1 MAVPVEKVLA
11 AASGSTGGLGKIGT
25 LAATSGVMYVRADT
39 GNANVRRALWRVQSN
54 NGHAVAFYR
63 SRTRVDSQTLT
74 LDSLADGETLIVNGL
89 TYTAEDTAADAAW
102 ASRKFYTGGA
112 DATADAV
119 ELRDLINADYAVAT
133 AGTSVAATDKLT
145 FVTDEGTKSITA
157 AAAADYPGSKYALN
171 ATAATEMASIVL
183 AINHKRNVTLAS
195 CTAGNTVTIERGS
208 GGPTYTY
215 TAHATTTTTA
225 SRQFSISGNDA
236 ADATELAACINADTA
251 THGYEATASSNV
263 VYVGRNAQAVPEPNL
278 TSSSATLAACVNTTG
293 GIPGVIAEATGATA
307 ELSIT
312 PTWTKT
318 LTVTESGDQLTVTD
332 IDTPG
337 ILATSALGVV
347 TIVPGTPAGAGG
359 DYASVI
365 YAITGTAGAHCA
377 VANGTL
383 ANLILDEGSSRT
395 GLAANSTTAGTLY
408 EVYADGF
415 PHLFC
420 AVTNTEGDAGTYVVG
435 CTLI

>member
-54 NGHAVAFYR
+54 NGHSVAFYR
-63 SRTRVDSQTLT
+63 ARTRVDSVTLT
-74 LDSLADGETLIVNGL
+74 LSSLADTETAIVNGL
-89 TYTAEDTAADAAW
+89 TYTGEATAADAAY
-102 ASRKFYTGGA
+102 ASRKFNVGG
-112 DATADAV
+112 DDTADAAA
-119 ELRDLINADYAVAT
+119 LTALINADYAVAT

-415 PHLFC
+415 PHLY
-420 AVTNTEGDAGTYVVG
+420 AGITNTEGDAGTYVVG